1 MKIQINMH
9 KIKHSKFKNSG
20 ILFELLVRQ
29 IASDTVS
36 NKDSAAIG
44 IVRKYFNKSELAKEY
59 KLYQALIT
67 PKSLSEAKAETFI
80 NSTLEA
86 SLRLNKTALRKEKYN
101 IIKEIR
107 DHYDIEEF
115 FKAKIN
121 HYKQYAAAFNLIE
134 AHNSLEF
141 TEPQHIIDNK
151 ITLLEHI
158 TRKEIDKESV
168 KDRVMEEFTNMDKGS
183 RILAYRMLLEKFNSK
198 YATLSDRQKLILKEF
213 INNISNTTKLRD
225 FVNKN
230 FTIINEQIIKIIP
243 TVTDKT
249 TQIKLAE
256 VITLLHPLDKTQNVK
271 DENIISLLQY
281 YQLIEELKA
290 VK

>member
-1 MKIQINMH
+1 M
-9 KIKHSKFKNSG
+9 KIKHSKFKNTG

-44 IVRKYFNKSELAKEY
+44 LVKKYFSKSELAKEY

-67 PKSLSEAKAETFI
+67 PKNLSEAKAETFI
-80 NSTLEA
+80 NATLEA
-86 SLRLNKTALRKEKYN
+86 SSRLNKTNLRKEKYN

-107 DHYDIEEF
+107 ESYDLEEF
-115 FKAKIN
+115 FKAKIS

-134 AHNSLEF
+134 AHNSQEF
-141 TEPQHIIDNK
+141 TAPQQIIDNK

-158 TRKEIDKESV
+158 TRKEVDKEGV
-168 KDRVMEEFTNMDKGS
+168 KDRVMEEYGGMDKGT

-198 YATLSDRQKLILKEF
+198 YATLSDTQKNVLKEF
-213 INNISNTTKLRD
+213 INNITNTTKLRD

-230 FTIINEQIIKIIP
+230 FTTIAEELTQIIP

-249 TQIKLAE
+249 TQIKLSE
-256 VITLLHPLDKTQNVK
+256 VVTLLKPLDKTQNVK

-281 YQLIEELKA
+281 HQLIEELKA

>member
-1 MKIQINMH
+1 MH

-101 IIKEIR
+101 ILKEIR

-230 FTIINEQIIKIIP
+230 FTIINEQITKIIP
-243 TVTDKT
+243 TVADKT

>member
-1 MKIQINMH
+1 M
-9 KIKHSKFKNSG
+9 KIKHSKFKNTG

-44 IVRKYFNKSELAKEY
+44 LVKKYFSKSELAREY

-67 PKSLSEAKAETFI
+67 PKNLSEAKAETFV

-101 IIKEIR
+101 LIKEIR
-107 DHYDIEEF
+107 ESYDLEEF

-121 HYKQYAAAFNLIE
+121 NYKQYAAAFNLIE

-141 TEPQHIIDNK
+141 TEPQQIIDNK

-158 TRKEIDKESV
+158 TRKEVNKEGV
-168 KDRVMEEFTNMDKGS
+168 KDRVMEEYGNMDKGT

-198 YATLSDRQKLILKEF
+198 YATLSDKQKGVLKEF
-213 INNISNTTKLRD
+213 INNISNTTKLRE

-230 FTIINEQIIKIIP
+230 FTAITEEINTLIP
-243 TVTDKT
+243 TVSDKT
-249 TQIKLAE
+249 TQIKLSE
-256 VITLLHPLDKTQNVK
+256 VITLLKPLDKTQNVK

-281 YQLIEELKA
+281 HQLIDEIKSI
-290 VK
+290 K

>member
-1 MKIQINMH
+1 M
-9 KIKHSKFKNSG
+9 KIKHSKFKNTG

-44 IVRKYFNKSELAKEY
+44 LVRKYFNKSELAKEY

-67 PKSLSEAKAETFI
+67 PKNLSEAKAETFI
-80 NSTLEA
+80 NATLEA
-86 SLRLNKTALRKEKYN
+86 SSRLNKTALRKEKYN

-107 DHYDIEEF
+107 ENYDLEEF
-115 FKAKIN
+115 FKAKISY
-121 HYKQYAAAFNLIE
+121 YKQYAAAFNLIE
-134 AHNSLEF
+134 AHNSPEF
-141 TEPQHIIDNK
+141 TAPQQIIDNK

-168 KDRVMEEFTNMDKGS
+168 KDRVMEEYGSMDKGT

-198 YATLSDRQKLILKEF
+198 YSTLSDTQKNVLKEF
-213 INNISNTTKLRD
+213 INNITNTTKLRD

-230 FTIINEQIIKIIP
+230 FTIIAEEINQIIP
-243 TVTDKT
+243 TVTDQT
-249 TQIKLAE
+249 TQIKLSE
-256 VITLLHPLDKTQNVK
+256 VVTLLKPLDKTQNVK

-281 YQLIEELKA
+281 HQLIEELKS

>member
-1 MKIQINMH
+1 M
-9 KIKHSKFKNSG
+9 KIKHSKFKNTG

-44 IVRKYFNKSELAKEY
+44 LVKKYFSKSELAKEY

-67 PKSLSEAKAETFI
+67 PKNLSEAKAETFI
-80 NSTLEA
+80 NATLEA
-86 SLRLNKTALRKEKYN
+86 SSRLNKTNLRKEKYN

-107 DHYDIEEF
+107 ESYDLEEF
-115 FKAKIN
+115 FKAKIS

-134 AHNSLEF
+134 AHNSQEF
-141 TEPQHIIDNK
+141 TAPQQIIDNK

-158 TRKEIDKESV
+158 TRKEIDKEGV
-168 KDRVMEEFTNMDKGS
+168 KDRVMEEYGNMDKGT

-198 YATLSDRQKLILKEF
+198 YSTLSDTQKTVLKEF
-213 INNISNTTKLRD
+213 INNITNTTKLRD

-230 FTIINEQIIKIIP
+230 FTVIAEELTQIIP

-249 TQIKLAE
+249 TQIKLSE
-256 VITLLHPLDKTQNVK
+256 VVTLLKPLDKTQNVK

-281 YQLIEELKA
+281 HQLIEELKT

>member
-1 MKIQINMH
+1 M
-9 KIKHSKFKNSG
+9 KIKHSKFKNTG

-36 NKDSAAIG
+36 NKDSAAIEL
-44 IVRKYFNKSELAKEY
+44 VKKYFSKSELAKEY

-67 PKSLSEAKAETFI
+67 PKNLSEAKAETFV

-101 IIKEIR
+101 LIKEICKS
-107 DHYDIEEF
+107 YDLEEF

-121 HYKQYAAAFNLIE
+121 NYKQYAAAFNLIE

-141 TEPQHIIDNK
+141 TEPQQIIDNK

-158 TRKEIDKESV
+158 TRKEINKEGV
-168 KDRVMEEFTNMDKGS
+168 KDRVMEEYTSMDKGT

-198 YATLSDRQKLILKEF
+198 YATLSDKQKGVLKEF
-213 INNISNTTKLRD
+213 INNISNTTKLRE
-225 FVNKN
+225 FVNSN
-230 FTIINEQIIKIIP
+230 FKSITEEITALIP
-243 TVTDKT
+243 TIVDKT

-281 YQLIEELKA
+281 HQLIDEIKS

>member
-1 MKIQINMH
+1 M
-9 KIKHSKFKNSG
+9 KIKHSKFKNTG

-44 IVRKYFNKSELAKEY
+44 LVKKYFSKSELAKEY

-67 PKSLSEAKAETFI
+67 PKNLSEAKAETFI
-80 NSTLEA
+80 NATLEA
-86 SLRLNKTALRKEKYN
+86 SSRLNKTNLRKEKYN

-107 DHYDIEEF
+107 ESYDLEEF
-115 FKAKIN
+115 FKAKIS

-134 AHNSLEF
+134 AHNSQEF
-141 TEPQHIIDNK
+141 TAPQQIIDNK

-158 TRKEIDKESV
+158 TRKEIDKEGV
-168 KDRVMEEFTNMDKGS
+168 KDRVMEEYGNMDKGT

-198 YATLSDRQKLILKEF
+198 YATLSDTQKNVLKEF
-213 INNISNTTKLRD
+213 INNITNTTKLRD

-230 FTIINEQIIKIIP
+230 FTVIAEELTQIIP

-249 TQIKLAE
+249 TQIKLSE
-256 VITLLHPLDKTQNVK
+256 VVTLLKPLDKTQNVK

-281 YQLIEELKA
+281 HQLIEELKA

>member
-1 MKIQINMH
+1 M
-9 KIKHSKFKNSG
+9 KIKHSKFKNTG

-36 NKDSAAIG
+36 NKDSAAVG
-44 IVRKYFNKSELAKEY
+44 LVRKYFSKSELAKEY
-59 KLYQALIT
+59 KLYQALIQ

-101 IIKEIR
+101 LIKDIR
-107 DHYDIEEF
+107 EHYDLEEF

-121 HYKQYAAAFNLIE
+121 NYKQYAAAFNLIE

-141 TEPQHIIDNK
+141 TEPQQIIDNK
-151 ITLLEHI
+151 ITLLEYI
-158 TRKEIDKESV
+158 TRKEVNKEGV
-168 KDRVMEEFTNMDKGS
+168 KDRVMEEYGSMDKGT

-213 INNISNTTKLRD
+213 INNITNTTKLRE

-230 FTIINEQIIKIIP
+230 FGVITEEINILIP
-243 TVTDKT
+243 SITDKT

-256 VITLLHPLDKTQNVK
+256 VVTLLKPLDKTQSVK

-281 YQLIEELKA
+281 YQLIEEIKS

>member
-1 MKIQINMH
+1 M
-9 KIKHSKFKNSG
+9 KIKHSKFKNTG

-29 IASDTVS
+29 IASETVS

-44 IVRKYFNKSELAKEY
+44 LVKKHFSKSELAKEY

-67 PKSLSEAKAETFI
+67 PKNLSEAKAETFV

-101 IIKEIR
+101 LIKEIR
-107 DHYDIEEF
+107 ENYDLEEF
-115 FKAKIN
+115 FKAKISN
-121 HYKQYAAAFNLIE
+121 YKQYAAAFNLIE

-141 TEPQHIIDNK
+141 TEPQQIIDNK

-158 TRKEIDKESV
+158 TRKEVNKESV
-168 KDRVMEEFTNMDKGS
+168 KDRVMEEYGNMDKGT

-198 YATLSDRQKLILKEF
+198 YATLSDKQKGVLKEF
-213 INNISNTTKLRD
+213 INNISNTTKLRE
-225 FVNKN
+225 FVNSN
-230 FTIINEQIIKIIP
+230 FKTITEEITALIP
-243 TVTDKT
+243 TISDKT

-281 YQLIEELKA
+281 HQLIDEIKL

>member
-1 MKIQINMH
+1 M
-9 KIKHSKFKNSG
+9 KIKHSKFKNTG

-44 IVRKYFNKSELAKEY
+44 LVRKYFNKSELAKEY
-59 KLYQALIT
+59 KLYQALIV

-80 NSTLEA
+80 NATLEA

-121 HYKQYAAAFNLIE
+121 NYTQYAAVYNLIE
-134 AHNSLEF
+134 SHNSLEF
-141 TEPQHIIDNK
+141 TDPQHIIDNK
-151 ITLLEHI
+151 VTLLEHI
-158 TRKEIDKESV
+158 TRKEVDKEGV
-168 KDRVMEEFTNMDKGS
+168 RDRVMEEFTSMDKGS

-198 YATLSDRQKLILKEF
+198 YSTLSDRQKLILKEF
-213 INNISNTTKLRD
+213 INNITNTTKLRD
-225 FVNKN
+225 FVNNN
-230 FTIINEQIIKIIP
+230 FTIIIKEIKKIIP
-243 TVTDKT
+243 TVSDKT
-249 TQIKLAE
+249 TQIKLTE
-256 VITLLHPLDKTQNVK
+256 VITLLHPLDKSQSVK

-281 YQLIEELKA
+281 YQLIEELKS

>member
-1 MKIQINMH
+1 M
-9 KIKHSKFKNSG
+9 KIKHSKFKNTG

-44 IVRKYFNKSELAKEY
+44 LVKKYFSKSELAKEY

-67 PKSLSEAKAETFI
+67 PKNLSEAKAETFI

-107 DHYDIEEF
+107 ENYDLEEF

-121 HYKQYAAAFNLIE
+121 NYKQYAAAFNLIE

-141 TEPQHIIDNK
+141 TEPQQIIDNK

-158 TRKEIDKESV
+158 TRKEINKEGV
-168 KDRVMEEFTNMDKGS
+168 KDRVMEEYASMDKGS

-198 YATLSDRQKLILKEF
+198 YATLSDRQKLTLKEF
-213 INNISNTTKLRD
+213 INNITNTTKLRE

-230 FTIINEQIIKIIP
+230 FSVITEEINALIP
-243 TVTDKT
+243 SITDKT
-249 TQIKLAE
+249 TQIKLSE
-256 VITLLHPLDKTQNVK
+256 VVTLLKPLDKTQSVK

-281 YQLIEELKA
+281 YQLIEEIKS

>member
-1 MKIQINMH
+1 M
-9 KIKHSKFKNSG
+9 KIKHSKFKNTG

-36 NKDSAAIG
+36 NKDSAAVG
-44 IVRKYFNKSELAKEY
+44 LVRKYFSKSELAKEY
-59 KLYQALIT
+59 KLYQVLIQ

-101 IIKEIR
+101 LIKDIR
-107 DHYDIEEF
+107 ESYDLEEF

-121 HYKQYAAAFNLIE
+121 NYKQYAAAFNLIE

-141 TEPQHIIDNK
+141 TEPQQIIDNK

-158 TRKEIDKESV
+158 TRKEVNKEGV
-168 KDRVMEEFTNMDKGS
+168 KDRVMEEYGSMDKGT

-198 YATLSDRQKLILKEF
+198 YATLSDRQKLTLKEF
-213 INNISNTTKLRD
+213 INNISNTTKLRE

-230 FTIINEQIIKIIP
+230 FSVIIEEINTLIP
-243 TVTDKT
+243 SITDKT

-256 VITLLHPLDKTQNVK
+256 VVTLLQPLDKTQNVK

-281 YQLIEELKA
+281 YQLIEEIKS

>member
-1 MKIQINMH
+1 M
-9 KIKHSKFKNSG
+9 KIKHSKFKNTG

-44 IVRKYFNKSELAKEY
+44 IVKNHFNKSELAKEY

-67 PKSLSEAKAETFI
+67 PRSLSEAKAETFI

-115 FKAKIN
+115 FKAKIS
-121 HYKQYAAAFNLIE
+121 HYKEYAAVYNLIE

-151 ITLLEHI
+151 VTLLEHI
-158 TRKEIDKESV
+158 TRKEINKESV

-213 INNISNTTKLRD
+213 INNITNTTKLRD
-225 FVNKN
+225 FVNNN
-230 FTIINEQIIKIIP
+230 FTIIIKEIKKIIP
-243 TVTDKT
+243 TVSDKT
-249 TQIKLAE
+249 TQIKLTE
-256 VITLLHPLDKTQNVK
+256 VITLLLPLDKSQSVK

-281 YQLIEELKA
+281 YQLIDELKG

>member
-1 MKIQINMH
+1 M
-9 KIKHSKFKNSG
+9 KIKHSKFKNTG

-44 IVRKYFNKSELAKEY
+44 LVRKYFNKSELAKEY
-59 KLYQALIT
+59 KLYQALIV

-86 SLRLNKTALRKEKYN
+86 SLRLNKTTLRKEKYN

-107 DHYDIEEF
+107 DNYDIEEF

-121 HYKQYAAAFNLIE
+121 NYTQYAAVYNLIE

-141 TEPQHIIDNK
+141 TDPQHIIDNK

-158 TRKEIDKESV
+158 TRKEIDRESV
-168 KDRVMEEFTNMDKGS
+168 RDRVMEEFISMDKGS
-183 RILAYRMLLEKFNSK
+183 RILAYRMLLEKFNNK
-198 YATLSDRQKLILKEF
+198 YSTLSDRQKLILKEF
-213 INNISNTTKLRD
+213 INNITNTTKLRD
-225 FVNKN
+225 FVNNN
-230 FTIINEQIIKIIP
+230 FTIIIKEIKKIIP
-243 TVTDKT
+243 TVSDKT
-249 TQIKLAE
+249 TQIKLTE
-256 VITLLHPLDKTQNVK
+256 VITLLHPLDKSQSVK

-281 YQLIEELKA
+281 YQLIDELKA

>member
-1 MKIQINMH
+1 M
-9 KIKHSKFKNSG
+9 KIKHSKFKNTG

-36 NKDSAAIG
+36 NKDSSAIG
-44 IVRKYFNKSELAKEY
+44 LVKKYFSKSELAKEY
-59 KLYQALIT
+59 KLYQALIS

-101 IIKEIR
+101 LIKEIR
-107 DHYDIEEF
+107 EAYDIEEF
-115 FKAKIN
+115 FKAKIS
-121 HYKQYAAAFNLIE
+121 HYKEYAAAFNLIE

-141 TEPQHIIDNK
+141 TDPQHIIDNK

-158 TRKEIDKESV
+158 TRKEVDKDGV
-168 KDRVMEEFTNMDKGS
+168 KDRVMEEFNKMDTGS

-213 INNISNTTKLRD
+213 INNITNTTKLRD

-230 FTIINEQIIKIIP
+230 FNIINEEITKLIP
-243 TVTDKT
+243 TVSDKT

-256 VITLLHPLDKTQNVK
+256 VVTLLKPLDKTQNVK
-271 DENIISLLQY
+271 DENVISLLQY

>member
-1 MKIQINMH
+1 M
-9 KIKHSKFKNSG
+9 KIKHSKFKNTG

-44 IVRKYFNKSELAKEY
+44 LVKKYFGKSELAKEY

-101 IIKEIR
+101 LIKEIR
-107 DHYDIEEF
+107 ESYDIEEF
-115 FKAKIN
+115 FKAKIS
-121 HYKQYAAAFNLIE
+121 HYKEYAAAFNLIE
-134 AHNSLEF
+134 AHNSLDF
-141 TEPQHIIDNK
+141 IAPQHIIDNK

-158 TRKEIDKESV
+158 TRKEVDKDGV
-168 KDRVMEEFTNMDKGS
+168 KDRVMEEFNKMDTGS
-183 RILAYRMLLEKFNSK
+183 RILAYRMLLEKFNNK
-198 YATLSDRQKLILKEF
+198 YSTLSDRQKLILKEF
-213 INNISNTTKLRD
+213 INNITNTTKLRD

-230 FTIINEQIIKIIP
+230 FVTITNEITKLIP
-243 TVTDKT
+243 TVSDKT
-249 TQIKLAE
+249 TQIKLNE
-256 VITLLHPLDKTQNVK
+256 VITLLQPLDKTQNVK

-281 YQLIEELKA
+281 YQLIEELKS

>member
-1 MKIQINMH
+1 M
-9 KIKHSKFKNSG
+9 KIKHSKFKNTG

-44 IVRKYFNKSELAKEY
+44 LVRKYFNKSELAKEY

-67 PKSLSEAKAETFI
+67 PKNLSEAKAETFI
-80 NSTLEA
+80 NATLEA
-86 SLRLNKTALRKEKYN
+86 SSRLNKTNLRKEKYN

-107 DHYDIEEF
+107 ESYDLEEF
-115 FKAKIN
+115 FKAKIS

-134 AHNSLEF
+134 AHNSPEF
-141 TEPQHIIDNK
+141 TAPQQIIDNK

-168 KDRVMEEFTNMDKGS
+168 KDRVMEEYGSMDKGT

-198 YATLSDRQKLILKEF
+198 YSTLSDTQKNVLKEF
-213 INNISNTTKLRD
+213 INNITNTTKLRD

-230 FTIINEQIIKIIP
+230 FTVIAEELNQIIP

-249 TQIKLAE
+249 TQIKLSE
-256 VITLLHPLDKTQNVK
+256 VVTLLKPLDKTQNVK

-281 YQLIEELKA
+281 HQLIEELKA